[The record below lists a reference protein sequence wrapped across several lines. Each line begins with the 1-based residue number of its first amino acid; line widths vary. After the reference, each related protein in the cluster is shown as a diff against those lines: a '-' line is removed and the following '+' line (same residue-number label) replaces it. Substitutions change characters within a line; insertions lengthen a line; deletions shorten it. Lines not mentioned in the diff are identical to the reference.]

1 MWLIVL
7 AGKHLK
13 TKCRSVISVGQVGF
27 YHVGFKRAR
36 LRQVVI
42 RWPDCHGHGRQ
53 VCASYNTRDGP
64 HGGPVRCGC
73 GSHRP
78 AKPRQSSP
86 CHRLPK
92 SQIVLWP
99 PAGVPDHG
107 GVALS
112 ETVASAQRLAAKSP
126 KHSTRLMLT
135 SRVAFRRSV
144 VPGSRAAGGRRPVG
158 RQSRCFGRC
167 TASPEGSIPRLV
179 PCRFPSLNVG
189 EVTQPSDT
197 AKTT

>member
-112 ETVASAQRLAAKSP
+112 ETVASAQRPALGSEVSETLDAPHADQQG
-126 KHSTRLMLT
+126 RL
-135 SRVAFRRSV
+135 S
-144 VPGSRAAGGRRPVG
+144 PVG
-158 RQSRCFGRC
+158 GARFTRCWRQAPGRPSVTVFRALHRKPRRFNPSTC
-167 TASPEGSIPRLV
+167 AMSFPEPECWG
-179 PCRFPSLNVG
+179 
-189 EVTQPSDT
+189 SDT
-197 AKTT
+197 AK